1 MELFNTHELEV
12 AKKII
17 DAGLTRSSESLGFF
31 MKEKIDPNGTNMK
44 IPPEMVNDD
53 FAKILKQNAHI
64 LVTEIVGDLKGICC
78 LIFSEEEVNML
89 HQKALPA
96 SVTSNPAM
104 MAEMGDAILLE
115 VDNIIAASVIT
126 QFANVL
132 QKKIHGDVPRLYK
145 YNSSEMP
152 DFASSKIFK
161 EYYVINFHTHFIS
174 ASLDF
179 SPQFIWFFDQSF
191 TDSIKSYAANTA
203 HIAS

>member
-1 MELFNTHELEV
+1 MSIFNTQELEV

-17 DAGLTRSSESLGFF
+17 DAGLMRSSESLGFF
-31 MKEKIDPNGTNMK
+31 MKEKIDPNGINMK
-44 IPPEMVNDD
+44 TPPELINDD
-53 FAKILKQNAHI
+53 FTKLLGQNAHI
-64 LVTEIVGDLKGICC
+64 LVTEVVGDLKGICC
-78 LIFSEEEVNML
+78 LIFSESEVNML

-96 SVTSNPAM
+96 SVTSNPEM

-145 YNSSEMP
+145 YNSKEMP
-152 DFASSKIFK
+152 DFANNTIFK

-191 TDSIKSYAANTA
+191 TDSIKAYAAHTE
-203 HIAS
+203 IIS